1 MKKVELLA
9 PAGDLEKFKTA
20 IQYGADAVYLAGD
33 KLGLRTAS
41 KNLSLDD
48 IKEATKLAHDL
59 DKKVYLTL
67 NVISHNKDLEGVDE
81 YIQSLDEAGVDAFI
95 VSDPGIFQKVKTLA
109 PSKEIHI
116 STQANITN
124 TATVEFWKSLGADRV
139 ILARELSLEEIKEI
153 KNEVK
158 DSIMIEAFV
167 HGAMCMS
174 YSGRCLLSNFMTGRS
189 ANMGDC
195 AHPCRYKY
203 YLMEETRP
211 GEYYPIT
218 EDEKGSYIM
227 NSKDLCMI
235 NYIPELV
242 EAGVDSFKIEGRV
255 KSEYYVATVINQY
268 RRAID
273 DYYEDIEKYKF
284 NRDNNIYLEE
294 IMKVSHRDF
303 TTAFFFGD
311 VKEASLTYDNSSYI
325 RLYDFIARV
334 LDYDEDKKLMKVQER
349 NKFSIG
355 DEVEI
360 FGPKFY
366 DKFTINKIY
375 DENMNEVDN
384 INTPMKEAYILYDKK
399 VEYNYMIRRKANE

>member
-41 KNLSLDD
+41 KNFSLDD
-48 IKEATKLAHDL
+48 IKESTKIAHDL

-153 KNEVK
+153 RDEVK

-235 NYIPELV
+235 NYIPELI

-273 DYYEDIEKYKF
+273 DYYEDIEKYKY

-384 INTPMKEAYILYDKK
+384 INTPMKEAYIPYDKK

>member
-41 KNLSLDD
+41 KNFSLDD

-153 KNEVK
+153 KDEVK

-235 NYIPELV
+235 NYIPELI

-366 DKFTINKIY
+366 DKFTINNIY

-384 INTPMKEAYILYDKK
+384 INTPMKEAYIPYDKK

>member
-235 NYIPELV
+235 NYIPELI
-242 EAGVDSFKIEGRV
+242 EAGVNSFKIEGRV

-284 NRDNNIYLEE
+284 NRDNYIYLEE

-384 INTPMKEAYILYDKK
+384 INTPMKEAYIPYDKK

>member
-1 MKKVELLA
+1 
-9 PAGDLEKFKTA
+9 
-20 IQYGADAVYLAGD
+20 
-33 KLGLRTAS
+33 
-41 KNLSLDD
+41 
-48 IKEATKLAHDL
+48 
-59 DKKVYLTL
+59 
-67 NVISHNKDLEGVDE
+67 
-81 YIQSLDEAGVDAFI
+81 
-95 VSDPGIFQKVKTLA
+95 
-109 PSKEIHI
+109 
-116 STQANITN
+116 
-124 TATVEFWKSLGADRV
+124 
-139 ILARELSLEEIKEI
+139 
-153 KNEVK
+153 
-158 DSIMIEAFV
+158 MIETFV

-174 YSGRCLLSNFMTGRS
+174 YSGRCLLSNYMTGRS

-203 YLMEETRP
+203 YLMEEKRP
-211 GEYYPIT
+211 GEYFQIT
-218 EDEKGSYIM
+218 EDENGSYIM

-235 NYIPELV
+235 NHIPELI

-273 DYYEDIEKYKF
+273 DYYEDIEKYNY

-294 IMKVSHRDF
+294 IEKVSHRDF

-325 RLYDFIARV
+325 RLYDFVAKV

-375 DENMNEVDN
+375 DEDMNEVDN
-384 INTPMKEAYILYDKK
+384 INTPMKEAYLAYDKK

>member
-153 KNEVK
+153 KDEVK

-375 DENMNEVDN
+375 DEDMNEVDN
-384 INTPMKEAYILYDKK
+384 INTPMKEAYIPYDKK

>member
-41 KNLSLDD
+41 KNFSLDD
-48 IKEATKLAHDL
+48 IKEATKIAHDL

-153 KNEVK
+153 NDEVK

>member
-48 IKEATKLAHDL
+48 IKEATKIAHDL

-153 KNEVK
+153 KDKVK

-375 DENMNEVDN
+375 DEDMNEVDN
-384 INTPMKEAYILYDKK
+384 INTPMKEAYIPYDKK

>member
-41 KNLSLDD
+41 KNFSLDD
-48 IKEATKLAHDL
+48 IKEATKIAHDL

-235 NYIPELV
+235 NYIPELI
-242 EAGVDSFKIEGRV
+242 EAGVNSFKIEGRV

-284 NRDNNIYLEE
+284 NRDNYIYLEE

-384 INTPMKEAYILYDKK
+384 INTPMKEAYIPYDKK

>member
-41 KNLSLDD
+41 KNFSLDD

-153 KNEVK
+153 KDEVK

-235 NYIPELV
+235 NCIPELI

-273 DYYEDIEKYKF
+273 DYYEDIEKYKY

-384 INTPMKEAYILYDKK
+384 INTPMKEAYIPYDKK

>member
-48 IKEATKLAHDL
+48 IKEATKFAHSL

-81 YIQSLDEAGVDAFI
+81 YIQSMDDAGVDAFI

-124 TATVEFWKSLGADRV
+124 TATVEFWHSLGADRV
-139 ILARELSLEEIKEI
+139 ILARELSLKEIKEI
-153 KNEVK
+153 KDEVK
-158 DSIMIEAFV
+158 DKIMIEAFV

-174 YSGRCLLSNFMTGRS
+174 YSGRCLLSNFMTGRN

-218 EDEKGSYIM
+218 EDEKGTYIM

-235 NYIPELV
+235 NYIPELI

-268 RRAID
+268 RKAID
-273 DYYEDIEKYKF
+273 DYYEDLDKYIY
-284 NRDNNIYLEE
+284 NRDNNVYLDE
-294 IMKVSHRDF
+294 IKKVSHRDF

-311 VKEASLTYDNSSYI
+311 VKNASLTYDNSSYI
-325 RLYDFIARV
+325 RLYDFVAKV
-334 LDYDEDKKLMKVQER
+334 LDYDEDKKLMKLQER

-366 DKFTINKIY
+366 DKFTIEKIY
-375 DENMNEVDN
+375 DENMQEVDN
-384 INTPMKEAYILYDKK
+384 INTPMKEAYLPYDKK
-399 VEYNYMIRRKANE
+399 VQYNYMIRRKANE

>member
-1 MKKVELLA
+1 MIKVELLA

-41 KNLSLDD
+41 KNFSLDD
-48 IKEATKLAHDL
+48 IKEATKIAHDL

-153 KNEVK
+153 KDEVK

-273 DYYEDIEKYKF
+273 DYYEDIEKYKY

-366 DKFTINKIY
+366 DKFIINKIY

-384 INTPMKEAYILYDKK
+384 INTPMKEAYIPYDKK

>member
-41 KNLSLDD
+41 KNFSLDD

-153 KNEVK
+153 KDEVK

-195 AHPCRYKY
+195 AHPCRCKY

-211 GEYYPIT
+211 GEY
-218 EDEKGSYIM
+218 
-227 NSKDLCMI
+227 
-235 NYIPELV
+235 
-242 EAGVDSFKIEGRV
+242 
-255 KSEYYVATVINQY
+255 
-268 RRAID
+268 
-273 DYYEDIEKYKF
+273 
-284 NRDNNIYLEE
+284 
-294 IMKVSHRDF
+294 
-303 TTAFFFGD
+303 
-311 VKEASLTYDNSSYI
+311 
-325 RLYDFIARV
+325 
-334 LDYDEDKKLMKVQER
+334 
-349 NKFSIG
+349 
-355 DEVEI
+355 
-360 FGPKFY
+360 
-366 DKFTINKIY
+366 
-375 DENMNEVDN
+375 
-384 INTPMKEAYILYDKK
+384 
-399 VEYNYMIRRKANE
+399 

>member
-1 MKKVELLA
+1 M
-9 PAGDLEKFKTA
+9 
-20 IQYGADAVYLAGD
+20 
-33 KLGLRTAS
+33 RTAS
-41 KNLSLDD
+41 KNFSLDD
-48 IKEATKLAHDL
+48 IKEATKIAHDL

-153 KNEVK
+153 KDEVK

-273 DYYEDIEKYKF
+273 DYYEDIEKYKY

-384 INTPMKEAYILYDKK
+384 INTPMKEAYIPYDKK

>member
-41 KNLSLDD
+41 KNFSLDD
-48 IKEATKLAHDL
+48 IKEATKIAHDL
-59 DKKVYLTL
+59 YKKVYLTL

-124 TATVEFWKSLGADRV
+124 TATVEFWHSLGADRV

-153 KNEVK
+153 KDEVK

-273 DYYEDIEKYKF
+273 DYYEDIEKYKY

-375 DENMNEVDN
+375 DEDMNEVDN
-384 INTPMKEAYILYDKK
+384 INTPMKEAYIPYDKK

>member
-41 KNLSLDD
+41 KNFSLDD
-48 IKEATKLAHDL
+48 IKEATKIAHDL

-153 KNEVK
+153 KDEVK

-355 DEVEI
+355 DQVEI

>member
-235 NYIPELV
+235 NCIPELI

-273 DYYEDIEKYKF
+273 DYYEDIEKYKY

-384 INTPMKEAYILYDKK
+384 INTPMKEAYIPYDKK

>member
-1 MKKVELLA
+1 MLA

-48 IKEATKLAHDL
+48 IKEATKIAHDL

-81 YIQSLDEAGVDAFI
+81 YIQSLDEAGLDAFI

-153 KNEVK
+153 KDEVK

-203 YLMEETRP
+203 YLMEEKRP

-235 NYIPELV
+235 NYIPELI

-273 DYYEDIEKYKF
+273 DYYEDIEKYKY

-384 INTPMKEAYILYDKK
+384 INTPMKEAYIPYDKK

>member
-48 IKEATKLAHDL
+48 IKEATKLAHSL

-81 YIQSLDEAGVDAFI
+81 YIQSMDDAGVDAFI

-124 TATVEFWKSLGADRV
+124 TATVEFWHSLGADRV
-139 ILARELSLEEIKEI
+139 ILARELSLKEIKEI
-153 KNEVK
+153 KDEVK
-158 DSIMIEAFV
+158 DKIMIEAFV

-174 YSGRCLLSNFMTGRS
+174 YSGRCLLSNFMTGRN

-218 EDEKGSYIM
+218 EDEKGTYIM

-235 NYIPELV
+235 NYIPELI

-268 RRAID
+268 RKAID
-273 DYYEDIEKYKF
+273 DYYEDLDRYIY
-284 NRDNNIYLEE
+284 NRDNNVYLDE
-294 IMKVSHRDF
+294 IKKVSHRDF

-311 VKEASLTYDNSSYI
+311 VKNASLTYDNSSYI
-325 RLYDFIARV
+325 RLYDFVAKV
-334 LDYDEDKKLMKVQER
+334 LDYDEDKKLMKLQER

-366 DKFTINKIY
+366 DKFTIEKIY
-375 DENMNEVDN
+375 DENMQEVDN
-384 INTPMKEAYILYDKK
+384 INTPMKEAYLPYDKK
-399 VEYNYMIRRKANE
+399 VQYNYMIRRKANE

>member
-48 IKEATKLAHDL
+48 IKEATKLAHSL

-81 YIQSLDEAGVDAFI
+81 YIQSMDDAGVDAFI

-124 TATVEFWKSLGADRV
+124 TATVEFWNSLGADRV
-139 ILARELSLEEIKEI
+139 ILARELSLKEIKEI
-153 KNEVK
+153 KDEVK
-158 DSIMIEAFV
+158 DKIMIEAFV

-174 YSGRCLLSNFMTGRS
+174 YSGRCLLSNFMTGRN

-218 EDEKGSYIM
+218 EDEKGTYIM

-235 NYIPELV
+235 NYIPELI

-268 RRAID
+268 RKAID
-273 DYYEDIEKYKF
+273 DYYEDLDRYIY
-284 NRDNNIYLEE
+284 NRDNNVYLDE
-294 IMKVSHRDF
+294 IKKVSHRDF

-311 VKEASLTYDNSSYI
+311 VKNASLTYDNSSYI
-325 RLYDFIARV
+325 RLYDFVAKV
-334 LDYDEDKKLMKVQER
+334 LDYDEDKKLMKLQER

-366 DKFTINKIY
+366 DKFTIEKIY
-375 DENMNEVDN
+375 DENMQEVDN
-384 INTPMKEAYILYDKK
+384 INTPMKEAYLPYDKK
-399 VEYNYMIRRKANE
+399 VQYNYMIRRKANE

>member
-48 IKEATKLAHDL
+48 IKEATKIAHDL

-81 YIQSLDEAGVDAFI
+81 YIQSLDEAGLDAFI

-153 KNEVK
+153 KDEVK

-203 YLMEETRP
+203 YLMEEKRP

-235 NYIPELV
+235 NYIPELI

-273 DYYEDIEKYKF
+273 DYYEDIEKYKY

-384 INTPMKEAYILYDKK
+384 INTPMKEAYIPYDKK

>member
-48 IKEATKLAHDL
+48 IKEATKIAHDL

-384 INTPMKEAYILYDKK
+384 INTPMKEAYIPYDKK

>member
-48 IKEATKLAHDL
+48 IKEATKLAHSL

-81 YIQSLDEAGVDAFI
+81 YIQSMYDAGVDAFI

-124 TATVEFWKSLGADRV
+124 TATVEFWHSLGADRV
-139 ILARELSLEEIKEI
+139 ILARELSLKEIKEI
-153 KNEVK
+153 KDEVK
-158 DSIMIEAFV
+158 DKIMIEAFV

-174 YSGRCLLSNFMTGRS
+174 YSGRCLLSNFMTGRN

-218 EDEKGSYIM
+218 EDEKGTYIM

-235 NYIPELV
+235 NYIPELI

-268 RRAID
+268 RKAID
-273 DYYEDIEKYKF
+273 DYYEDLDKYIY
-284 NRDNNIYLEE
+284 NRDNNVYLDE
-294 IMKVSHRDF
+294 IKKVSHRDF

-311 VKEASLTYDNSSYI
+311 VKNASLTYDNSSYI
-325 RLYDFIARV
+325 RLYDFVAKV
-334 LDYDEDKKLMKVQER
+334 LDYDEDKKLMKLQER

-366 DKFTINKIY
+366 DKFTIEKIY
-375 DENMNEVDN
+375 DENMQEVDN
-384 INTPMKEAYILYDKK
+384 INTPMKEAYLPYDKK
-399 VEYNYMIRRKANE
+399 VQYNYMIRRKANE

>member
-41 KNLSLDD
+41 KNFSLDD
-48 IKEATKLAHDL
+48 IKEATKIAHDL

-235 NYIPELV
+235 NYIPELI

-273 DYYEDIEKYKF
+273 DYYEDIEKYKY

-334 LDYDEDKKLMKVQER
+334 LDYDEDKKFMKVQER

-384 INTPMKEAYILYDKK
+384 INTPMKEAYIPYDKK

>member
-41 KNLSLDD
+41 KNFSLDD
-48 IKEATKLAHDL
+48 IKEATKIAHDL

-153 KNEVK
+153 KDEVK

-273 DYYEDIEKYKF
+273 DYYEDIEKYKY

-384 INTPMKEAYILYDKK
+384 INTPMKEAYIPYDKK

>member
-41 KNLSLDD
+41 KNFSLDD

-273 DYYEDIEKYKF
+273 DYYEDIEKYKY

-294 IMKVSHRDF
+294 IMKVSHRDI

-311 VKEASLTYDNSSYI
+311 VKEASLTYDNSSYV

-334 LDYDEDKKLMKVQER
+334 LYYDEDKKLMKVQER

-375 DENMNEVDN
+375 DEDMNEVDN
-384 INTPMKEAYILYDKK
+384 INTPMKEAYIPYDKK

>member
-48 IKEATKLAHDL
+48 IKEATKLAHSL

-81 YIQSLDEAGVDAFI
+81 YIQSMDDAGVDAFI

-124 TATVEFWKSLGADRV
+124 TATVEFWHSLGADRV
-139 ILARELSLEEIKEI
+139 ILARELSLKEIKEI
-153 KNEVK
+153 KDEVK
-158 DSIMIEAFV
+158 DKIMIEAFV

-174 YSGRCLLSNFMTGRS
+174 YSGRCLLSNFMTGRN

-218 EDEKGSYIM
+218 EDEKGTYIM

-235 NYIPELV
+235 NYIPELI

-268 RRAID
+268 RKAID
-273 DYYEDIEKYKF
+273 DYYEDLDRYIY
-284 NRDNNIYLEE
+284 NRDNNVYLDE
-294 IMKVSHRDF
+294 IKKVSHRDF

-311 VKEASLTYDNSSYI
+311 VKNASLTYDNSSYI
-325 RLYDFIARV
+325 RLYDFVAKV
-334 LDYDEDKKLMKVQER
+334 LDYDEDKKLMKLQER

-366 DKFTINKIY
+366 DKFTIEKIY
-375 DENMNEVDN
+375 DENLQEVDN
-384 INTPMKEAYILYDKK
+384 INTPMKEAYLPYDKK
-399 VEYNYMIRRKANE
+399 VQYNYMIRRKANE

>member
-41 KNLSLDD
+41 KNFSLDD

-235 NYIPELV
+235 NYIPELI

-366 DKFTINKIY
+366 DKFTINNIY

-384 INTPMKEAYILYDKK
+384 INTPMKEAYIPYDKK

>member
-41 KNLSLDD
+41 KNFSLDD

-235 NYIPELV
+235 NYIPELI

-384 INTPMKEAYILYDKK
+384 INTPMKEAYIPYDKK

>member
-48 IKEATKLAHDL
+48 IKEATKIAHDL

-95 VSDPGIFQKVKTLA
+95 VSDPGVFQKVKTLA

-158 DSIMIEAFV
+158 DSIMIETFV

-235 NYIPELV
+235 NYIPELI

-273 DYYEDIEKYKF
+273 DYYEDIEKYKY

-366 DKFTINKIY
+366 DKFIINKIY

-384 INTPMKEAYILYDKK
+384 INTPMKEAYIPYDKK

>member
-41 KNLSLDD
+41 KNFSLDD
-48 IKEATKLAHDL
+48 IKEATKIAHDL

>member
-41 KNLSLDD
+41 KNFSLDD
-48 IKEATKLAHDL
+48 IKEATKIAHDL

-153 KNEVK
+153 KDEVK

-273 DYYEDIEKYKF
+273 DYYEDIEKYKY

-334 LDYDEDKKLMKVQER
+334 LDYDEDKKFMKVQER

-384 INTPMKEAYILYDKK
+384 INTPMKEAYIPYDKK
-399 VEYNYMIRRKANE
+399 VEYNYMIRRKSNE

>member
-41 KNLSLDD
+41 KNFSLDD

-384 INTPMKEAYILYDKK
+384 INTPMKEAYIPYDKK

>member
-235 NYIPELV
+235 NYIPELI

-384 INTPMKEAYILYDKK
+384 INTPMKEAYIPYDKK

>member
-41 KNLSLDD
+41 KNFSLDD
-48 IKEATKLAHDL
+48 IKEATKIAHDL

-153 KNEVK
+153 KDEVK

-235 NYIPELV
+235 NYIPELI

-273 DYYEDIEKYKF
+273 DYYEDIEKYKY

-334 LDYDEDKKLMKVQER
+334 LDYDEDKKLMKIQER

-375 DENMNEVDN
+375 DEKMNEVDN
-384 INTPMKEAYILYDKK
+384 INTPMKEAYIPYDKK

>member
-41 KNLSLDD
+41 KNFSLDD

-153 KNEVK
+153 RDEVK

-235 NYIPELV
+235 NHITELV

-375 DENMNEVDN
+375 DEDMNEVDN
-384 INTPMKEAYILYDKK
+384 INTPMKEAYIPYDKK

>member
-48 IKEATKLAHDL
+48 IKEATKLAHSL

-81 YIQSLDEAGVDAFI
+81 YIQSMDDAGVDAFI

-124 TATVEFWKSLGADRV
+124 TATVEFWHSLGADRV
-139 ILARELSLEEIKEI
+139 ILARELSLKEIKEI
-153 KNEVK
+153 KDKVK
-158 DSIMIEAFV
+158 DKIMIEAFV

-174 YSGRCLLSNFMTGRS
+174 YSGRCLLSNFMTGRN

-218 EDEKGSYIM
+218 EDEKGTYIM

-235 NYIPELV
+235 NYIPELI

-268 RRAID
+268 RKAID
-273 DYYEDIEKYKF
+273 DYYEDLDKYIY
-284 NRDNNIYLEE
+284 NRDNNVYLDE
-294 IMKVSHRDF
+294 IKKVSHRDF

-311 VKEASLTYDNSSYI
+311 VKNASLTYDNSSYI
-325 RLYDFIARV
+325 RLYDFVAKV
-334 LDYDEDKKLMKVQER
+334 LDYDEDKKLMKLQER

-366 DKFTINKIY
+366 DKFTIEKIY
-375 DENMNEVDN
+375 DENMQEVDN
-384 INTPMKEAYILYDKK
+384 INTPMREAYLPYDKK
-399 VEYNYMIRRKANE
+399 VQYNYMIRRKANE

>member
-48 IKEATKLAHDL
+48 IKEATKIAHDL

-153 KNEVK
+153 KDKVK

-235 NYIPELV
+235 NYIPELI

-273 DYYEDIEKYKF
+273 DYYEDIEKYKYS
-284 NRDNNIYLEE
+284 RDNNIYLEE

-384 INTPMKEAYILYDKK
+384 INTPMKEAYIPYDKK

>member
-41 KNLSLDD
+41 KNFSLDD
-48 IKEATKLAHDL
+48 IKEATKIAHDL

-235 NYIPELV
+235 NHIPELV

-375 DENMNEVDN
+375 DEDMNEVDN
-384 INTPMKEAYILYDKK
+384 INTPMKEAYIPYDKK

>member
-41 KNLSLDD
+41 KNFSLDD
-48 IKEATKLAHDL
+48 IKEATKIAHDL

-153 KNEVK
+153 KDEVK

-235 NYIPELV
+235 NYIPELI

-273 DYYEDIEKYKF
+273 DYYEDIEKYKY

-334 LDYDEDKKLMKVQER
+334 LDYDEDKKFMKVQER

-375 DENMNEVDN
+375 DEDMNEVDN
-384 INTPMKEAYILYDKK
+384 INTPMKEAYIPYDKK

>member
-41 KNLSLDD
+41 KNFSLDD

-153 KNEVK
+153 KDEVK

-273 DYYEDIEKYKF
+273 DYYEDIEKYKY

-384 INTPMKEAYILYDKK
+384 INTPMKEAYIPYDKK